1 MIGIVDLGK
10 WCGAA
15 QYGRSCSNNSNFC
28 CGGLFFS
35 IFCSC
40 SKSFWDSPPPE
51 VPGRPVN
58 PKTRQKVVVLGFT
71 PSRRPSRA
79 HQSQNDLEQRP
90 PGRPAP
96 LPAAETGHNKTGPG
110 RVGFVEYCVRSRRT
124 GAAGT
129 AGKHA
134 ARQTRGSRAG
144 EQPGAAVRTRR
155 FPLPAL

>member
-1 MIGIVDLGK
+1 MGWREMIGIVDLGK

-15 QYGRSCSNNSNFC
+15 QYGRSCSNNSKFC
-28 CGGLFFS
+28 CGGLYFS

-90 PGRPAP
+90 PGRKSAPGKARLPRKAASRRCPRRRQGITKPA
-96 LPAAETGHNKTGPG
+96 LG
-110 RVGFVEYCVRSRRT
+110 RVGFVEYCVRHD
-124 GAAGT
+124 AAG
-129 AGKHA
+129 AGRA
-134 ARQTRGSRAG
+134 AGS
-144 EQPGAAVRTRR
+144 TRR